1 MDEYLDNY
9 LAHHG
14 IKGQRWGIRR
24 YQNEDGTLTAE
35 GKARQKNGES
45 RLLDSSGNADKIKKV
60 AKYAAIGAGAVA
72 LTAATVYV
80 AKNSDVKRK
89 FDAIVDSVKSAKV
102 KELPEIKNIKK
113 SRAEDAINRMALS
126 DKELQDRIKR
136 LESEKRLKAL
146 SDEALHPGRVYMM
159 NVLKQTGNKALP
171 MLGAGMALYGAKAL
185 VEGKFDRKEFAKA
198 LFEGGPKKK

>member
-14 IKGQRWGIRR
+14 IKGQKWGIRR

-45 RLLDSSGNADKIKKV
+45 SKRDSSGNADKIKKV

-80 AKNSDVKRK
+80 AKNSDAKRK
-89 FDAIVDSVKSAKV
+89 FDAIVGSVKSAKV
-102 KELPEIKNIKK
+102 KELPEIKGIRK

-126 DKELQDRIKR
+126 DKELR
-136 LESEKRLKAL
+136 EKINRLKTEKEL
-146 SDEALHPGRVYMM
+146 KTLTDETLHPGKVYFT
-159 NVLKQTGNKALP
+159 NLAKQVGNKSLSAI
-171 MLGAGMALYGAKAL
+171 GAGAALYGVKTL
-185 VEGKFDRKEFAKA
+185 VGGKFNREELAKA